1 MEKSTHTERVAV
13 ALAIRTACAS
23 ACGALAGDGRADGIS
38 RQEDRILV
46 STAIR
51 VCNDVDVMEV
61 VAQLG
66 GDIEPNERAAF
77 ELAAKA
83 QHFSVQKNDA
93 GDYTT
98 PITARAYKVWQMAMQ
113 FKAGIPMEEIIPPP
127 QDPETVNVTIAGIPA
142 KMSVADAALLGLKP
156 KQGE

>member
-1 MEKSTHTERVAV
+1 MEKSTHTECIAV
-13 ALAIRTACAS
+13 ALAIRNACAS

-46 STAIR
+46 STAMR
-51 VCNDVDVMEV
+51 VCQDVDVMGV

-66 GDIEPNERAAF
+66 DDIEPNERAAF

-113 FKAGIPMEEIIPPP
+113 FKAGASITEIAPQPPE
-127 QDPETVNVTIAGIPA
+127 DTSKVTVTIAGMPA
-142 KMSVADAALLGLKP
+142 TMPAADAALLGLK
-156 KQGE
+156 